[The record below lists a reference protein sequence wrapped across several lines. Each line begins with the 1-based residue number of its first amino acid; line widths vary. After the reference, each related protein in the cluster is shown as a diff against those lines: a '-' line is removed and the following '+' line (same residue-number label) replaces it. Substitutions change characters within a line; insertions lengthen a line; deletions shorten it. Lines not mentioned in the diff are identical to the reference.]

1 MKLHELTETFLD
13 LFNQFDLINEWE
25 PDTNTD
31 GVPFDDDGNIIANVD
46 AYRNEMLTAWFDTLE
61 GIEGEFDE
69 KVESIAVYIK
79 QLAAEAKALKA
90 EKAAIAKRQ
99 LQKEKSVEN
108 LKAYLLNSMEA
119 LGRKK
124 IDMPKAMISVKSN
137 APSLVVD
144 DEIGFIKW
152 AQENNDE
159 LLKYS
164 MPEIR
169 KNDVKA
175 LCKSGE
181 AVPFVHMEKKVSLT
195 IK

>member
-1 MKLHELTETFLD
+1 MKLHELTKTFLD

-90 EKAAIAKRQ
+90 EKAAIAKG
-99 LQKEKSVEN
+99 SC
-108 LKAYLLNSMEA
+108 
-119 LGRKK
+119 RKK
-124 IDMPKAMISVKSN
+124 KQLKILKHIFLIQWRL
-137 APSLVVD
+137 LVVKRL
-144 DEIGFIKW
+144 ICRK
-152 AQENNDE
+152 
-159 LLKYS
+159 LLL
-164 MPEIR
+164 
-169 KNDVKA
+169 V
-175 LCKSGE
+175 
-181 AVPFVHMEKKVSLT
+181 
-195 IK
+195 